1 MGCVGCPMAGLH
13 RLFEFERYPKYKA
26 RFIKLCDDIMELRK
40 RENLSNKYGF
50 KNGTEYF
57 NYWLYEELPK
67 GESLFDMEAQR

>member
-1 MGCVGCPMAGLH
+1 MARLY

-57 NYWLYEELPK
+57 NCWLYDELPK
-67 GESLFDMEAQR
+67 GESLFDMEVQR